1 MNTSTRNTF
10 TRSIR
15 NALLGLATLGI
26 IGAAGT
32 AMAKGPGAH
41 KLAQMT
47 EVERA
52 EHIDRKLDKRVNRMT
67 EKLELSQT
75 QADQVRVILEAS
87 MNQRVEI
94 AAQSNGDK
102 KAARTEFK
110 ALREQTRTQLSGVL
124 TSEQLAELDQMK
136 RERKGKK
143 KGKGDRSG
151 KRMQRMAQQLDLTP
165 QQTAQIEQIRAESKL
180 EAKQIIELAGSREDA
195 KPELKLLRKQT
206 RADIEAV
213 LTPEQAE
220 KFEQLRAERKSR
232 RGKRGGEGKRGQKA

>member
-1 MNTSTRNTF
+1 MNTSTKNTF
-10 TRSIR
+10 ARSIR

-41 KLAQMT
+41 ELAQIT
-47 EVERA
+47 ESERA
-52 EHIDRKLDKRVNRMT
+52 EHIDRKLDKRVSRMT
-67 EKLELSQT
+67 EKLELSPS

-87 MNQRVEI
+87 MNQRVEL

-102 KAARTEFK
+102 KTARAEFK

-136 RERKGKK
+136 RERKKR
-143 KGKGDRSG
+143 KGDRSG
-151 KRMQRMAQQLDLTP
+151 KRMQRMARQLELTP
-165 QQTAQIEQIRAESKL
+165 EQVAQIEQIRAASRL
-180 EAKQIIELAGSREDA
+180 EAKQIIELAGAREDA

-206 RADIEAV
+206 KADIEAI

-220 KFEQLRAERKSR
+220 KFERLRAERKRR
-232 RGKRGGEGKRGQKA
+232 RGKRGGEGKRGQRA